1 MHPAIPFVRSFRI
14 YCMTVPVA
22 ESLASSQ
29 APIRSSR
36 ALAFLAA
43 KRPLLPSP
51 PSDRTEEERA
61 RNNRLDRHDVVPRH
75 ALSRDERTGGR
86 ACGYRL
92 ESGDRKAA
100 VGWKVTRTRTDR
112 DGWEGGGS
120 GSGRWDGICHP
131 TSRTRSNAPRRH
143 AEEKEKPQENKGRPS
158 FATHHP
164 RSPLFLSSSAVA
176 MQMLACYTLFVLPH
190 LASSPLIFGPT
201 NWL

>member
-1 MHPAIPFVRSFRI
+1 MDACRNRTIMHLAIPFVRSFRI

-22 ESLASSQ
+22 ETLASSQ

-86 ACGYRL
+86 VTA
-92 ESGDRKAA
+92 GDRKAA
-100 VGWKVTRTRTDR
+100 AGSGRKVTRTQTDR
-112 DGWEGGGS
+112 DGWEGGRRRQRQRAV
-120 GSGRWDGICHP
+120 GRDLSSPHR
-131 TSRTRSNAPRRH
+131 TSRTRSKQAWCATTTRRH

-158 FATHHP
+158 FATQGPHCFLLP
-164 RSPLFLSSSAVA
+164 PLL
-176 MQMLACYTLFVLPH
+176 CKC
-190 LASSPLIFGPT
+190 
-201 NWL
+201 